1 MSEAT
6 PAPRPPQ
13 AFKWT
18 QKLEMQFIHGMGKHT
33 GTAAYV
39 ETKDHLTDWDRL
51 LYRRR
56 LLLRYIDA
64 LDKRAKWE
72 PGIKRAPLRAE
83 AIKVLEQVRAAIREA
98 EA

>member
-18 QKLEMQFIHGMGKHT
+18 QKREMQFI
-33 GTAAYV
+33 
-39 ETKDHLTDWDRL
+39 
-51 LYRRR
+51 
-56 LLLRYIDA
+56 RYIDA

-72 PGIKRAPLRAE
+72 PGIKRDPLRAE